1 MAGVVL
7 GPSGL
12 FFVGDAAEMQD
23 MSHLA
28 NLRLQDHTPKMTE
41 NSKILT
47 VLCESEKEKIE
58 AWRANMA
65 APEEERIRSPR
76 TAELTSATPFPS
88 ESAPLRQ
95 QCFTS
100 VTSRLSPDVVQE
112 TQQIF
117 SPPRQVQMRCRGL
130 TFIAD
135 VENHCIQ
142 VLRADGRHVRRF
154 GTFGKEFGQFN
165 ALQSLVVDD
174 EEMLIYVT
182 DTYNHRIQVLETRLA
197 DASDMKVIR
206 VIGAFGQDDGFFN
219 YPVGLTLLRSTD
231 QSEINKIIVADTC
244 NDRIQI
250 LSTAGKHISSFG
262 RMGKHETNDAG
273 VPLFKLPHDI
283 CVIAEKIYVSDYGN
297 HRIQVLTIDGKHV
310 RSLGSHGTK
319 TGMFVNPRR
328 LMRGPSG
335 ILLVTDQVRTVYKFG
350 KVLQKGRRMQTLSF
364 GRGRDIVCR

>member
-12 FFVGDAAEMQD
+12 FFVGDSAEMQD
-23 MSHLA
+23 ISHLA
-28 NLRLQDHTPKMTE
+28 NLRLQDHTPKLTE

-95 QCFTS
+95 QCFAS

-112 TQQIF
+112 IQQIF
-117 SPPRQVQMRCRGL
+117 SSPRQVAMRCRGL

-154 GTFGKEFGQFN
+154 GTFGKELGQFN

-206 VIGAFGQDDGFFN
+206 VIGAFGQDDGSFN

-231 QSEINKIIVADTC
+231 QSEINKLIVADTC

-283 CVIAEKIYVSDYGN
+283 CVIAGQIYVSDYGN
-297 HRIQVLTIDGKHV
+297 HRIQVLTMDGKHV

-335 ILLVTDQVRTVYKFG
+335 ILLVTDQV
-350 KVLQKGRRMQTLSF
+350 
-364 GRGRDIVCR
+364 